1 MSNNYQDWED
11 DEEFDLDEEPR
22 QKQTQDTDLLK
33 QLRKELKAK
42 SKMLSEYEAKMN
54 EFESERRNNVIK
66 SVLESKGVNP
76 KIAKFIPN
84 DVQPSAEEIE
94 TWIEEN
100 ADVFGLAVQQSQQA
114 QPDLAT
120 LRQID
125 AVAAS
130 AQSPAAMDDLMLRIN
145 EAGSAEELQD
155 LIFQNGGG
163 DYL

>member
-1 MSNNYQDWED
+1 M
-11 DEEFDLDEEPR
+11 
-22 QKQTQDTDLLK
+22 
-33 QLRKELKAK
+33 
-42 SKMLSEYEAKMN
+42 
-54 EFESERRNNVIK
+54 
-66 SVLESKGVNP
+66 
-76 KIAKFIPN
+76 
-84 DVQPSAEEIE
+84 
-94 TWIEEN
+94 
-100 ADVFGLAVQQSQQA
+100 
-114 QPDLAT
+114 AT